1 MIRVTL
7 PILVASV
14 SGFLL
19 VASLFIP
26 RIETAV
32 NRPFS
37 EFFDILAATAFILGG
52 GNLMRVHLEKLNRRK
67 PGWWY
72 SIITL
77 VSFILTLAV
86 GLFKIG
92 NPDGMTGV
100 VDAEGS
106 LFNFAYDAMF
116 TPLQSTMFSILAFFV
131 ASASY
136 RAFRARN
143 KEATL
148 LLGAA
153 LIILLGR
160 TFVGAAMTSWL
171 PDSLEFLS
179 IPSLSNW
186 IMSVVNLAGQ
196 RAIMIGISLGI
207 ISTSLKIILGIE
219 RSYLGGRES

>member
-1 MIRVTL
+1 MVTL
-7 PILVASV
+7 
-14 SGFLL
+14 
-19 VASLFIP
+19 
-26 RIETAV
+26 
-32 NRPFS
+32 
-37 EFFDILAATAFILGG
+37 AA
-52 GNLMRVHLEKLNRRK
+52 
-67 PGWWY
+67 
-72 SIITL
+72 
-77 VSFILTLAV
+77 

-100 VDAEGS
+100 VAAQGS
-106 LFNFAYDAMF
+106 LFNFTYDAMF

-143 KEATL
+143 VEASL

-160 TFVGAAMTSWL
+160 TFVGAALTAWL
-171 PDSLEFLS
+171 PESLEFLS

-196 RAIMIGISLGI
+196 RAIMIGIALGI
-207 ISTSLKIILGIE
+207 ISTSLKIILGVE